1 MPKHNKHS
9 INSLFFDLDGT
20 LLDTAPDLAGAL
32 NQVLT
37 HHDRPTLPLKTIR
50 PAVAEG
56 ARGILQQGFPIDEND
71 DQFDLLKEEFL
82 QAYEQRMTQETK
94 FFDGMEEV
102 LDYLDQHNLPW
113 GIVTNKPSW
122 LAKPLLSHFNLD
134 HRYTCLVAGDT
145 LTTRK
150 PDPEPLYHACYL
162 TGTDPKH
169 SLYVGDTLGDV
180 RAAKTAGMYI
190 IVAKYGYLRADYQPH
205 LWQADGLI
213 DSPLEIIEWLNQ

>member
-1 MPKHNKHS
+1 MPTRN

-20 LLDTAPDLAGAL
+20 LLDTAPDLAAAL

-37 HHDRPTLPLKTIR
+37 HHDRPTLPLKVIR

-56 ARGILQQGFPIDEND
+56 TRGILKQGFPIDEND
-71 DQFDLLKEEFL
+71 EQFDLLKEEFL
-82 QAYEQRMTQETK
+82 ETYEQIMTRETK
-94 FFDGMEEV
+94 FFDGMEQV
-102 LDYLDQHNLPW
+102 LDYLDDNALPW
-113 GIVTNKPSW
+113 GIVTNKPGW

-134 HRYTCLVAGDT
+134 NRYTCLVAGDT
-145 LTTRK
+145 LAKRK

-162 TGTDPKH
+162 TGTDPEH
-169 SLYVGDTLGDV
+169 SLYVGDALGDV

-190 IVAKYGYLRADYQPH
+190 IVATYGYLRPDYQPH

-213 DSPLEIIEWLNQ
+213 DSPLEIIDWLNQ